1 MFIAAIV
8 QAGIKIGDLTH
19 HASLAFASDA
29 PGDEMMAI
37 DEEDITIPEGVEP
50 GGHRLSREEERA
62 LVRDSTAG
70 FAGTML
76 LTGTNWLD
84 IFRQIGW
91 PRSSAGSFPC
101 LRTSLKKEENAIPS
115 QDRKNL
121 CSNPS
126 RACWT

>member
-1 MFIAAIV
+1 MFITAIV

-19 HASLAFASDA
+19 HAGLALASDA

-37 DEEDITIPEGVEP
+37 DEEDITIPEGTEP
-50 GGHRLSREEERA
+50 GGHRLTREEERA

-84 IFRQIGW
+84 IFHQVGW
-91 PRSSAGSFPC
+91 PRSSAGSSRY
-101 LRTSLKKEENAIPS
+101 LRTSLKKEENAILS
-115 QDRKNL
+115 QGRKSL

-126 RACWT
+126 RACWI